1 MRLAARAAALRGDDF
16 QHVVGLYHAGRV
28 LTDPHLD
35 SVSIEDADGGAFDD
49 IVIRPKTGVGRATE
63 YIQVKASVY
72 LGSGVNDAWL
82 TKVKTG
88 KGRSP
93 LQHFHDTW
101 RSVRAAA
108 EPYLLKLI
116 TNKNFDN
123 ADPILG
129 MIDLRTESL
138 HASQLEELGPRSNGG
153 KQLAAW
159 ATHLGIDI
167 GELIAFL
174 ADVQF
179 VHISEHSMKTLAAAE
194 LRNAGL
200 RCDEQAVLLGVA
212 MVRDWVT
219 NGAGRQ
225 VRQHIQAKVA
235 ALGLL
240 GRGGEL
246 VLAVHAIDNLVL
258 DRPPNSTVDITHL
271 YPDVSPFERREL
283 LDPDAWE
290 LVVLPDLERARRDLS
305 GFRSKHLRVEAAM
318 RLPLHFAVGRT
329 FSDVAGW
336 VLSTDQRGTEWRTDA
351 PREPAEICSAT
362 KDLGRGNH
370 LAVGISLT
378 HDVTSS
384 IDEYLTIS
392 GLPVARLV
400 VLTTP
405 AGSSETAVSGP
416 GWAASAAREMREQVR
431 TFQDEID
438 AKAVH
443 LFISSPAAFAMFL
456 GHGWNLIRSTTVYD
470 HTGRTYVPTM
480 TLAG

>member
-16 QHVVGLYHAGRV
+16 QHVVGLYHAARV
-28 LTDPHLD
+28 LTDPHLN

-49 IVIRPKTGVGRATE
+49 VVIRPKSGVGRATE

-72 LGSGVNDAWL
+72 LGSVVNDAWL
-82 TKVKTG
+82 TKVKTE

-108 EPYLLKLI
+108 KPYLLKLV
-116 TNKNFDN
+116 TNKNFDD

-129 MIDLRTESL
+129 LIDLRTESL
-138 HASQLEELGPRSNGG
+138 HTSQLEELRPHSKGG

-174 ADVQF
+174 ADVRF
-179 VHISEHSMKTLAAAE
+179 VHISDPSMKTLAGAE
-194 LRNAGL
+194 MRNAGL
-200 RCDEQAVLLGVA
+200 RCDEQAVVLGVA
-212 MVRDWVT
+212 MVRDWVAS
-219 NGAGRQ
+219 GAGPQ
-225 VRQHIQAKVA
+225 IRQHIQAKVA
-235 ALGLL
+235 DLGLL

-246 VLAVHAIDNLVL
+246 VLAVHAIDDLVL
-258 DRPPNSTVDITHL
+258 DRPPNSTVNITHL
-271 YPDVSPFERREL
+271 YSGVSPFERREF
-283 LDPDAWE
+283 LDPDAWDS
-290 LVVLPDLERARRDLS
+290 VVLPELERARRDLS
-305 GFRSKHLRVEAAM
+305 GFRSNYLRVEAAM
-318 RLPLHFAVGRT
+318 RLPLQFAVGRT

-351 PREPAEICSAT
+351 PREPAEILATT
-362 KDLGRGNH
+362 KDLGRGDH

-384 IDEYLTIS
+384 VDDYLTVS
-392 GLPVARLV
+392 GLPIARLI

-405 AGSSETAVSGP
+405 AGPSETAVSGP
-416 GWAASAAREMREQVR
+416 GWAMTAAREMREQVR
-431 TFQDEID
+431 IFQDEIE
-438 AKAVH
+438 ANAVH

-456 GHGWNLIRSTTVYD
+456 GHGWNLIRTTTVYD
-470 HTGRTYVPTM
+470 YAGRTYVPTM